1 MLKLSEMAMAGRK
14 VRQDDWDELGKPTQ
28 GAITEAIDEGRA
40 EDAKA
45 LSNYTIPESK
55 ALHDTFCDWL
65 WDLFT
70 QIAERHG
77 EEEMHQMLRLTQG
90 GWMMKRSW
98 LGFLKMRVEDR
109 VYLTAE
115 MMRAHHC
122 GPDQDGTLDIAD
134 EGDHYTIRMDPCGS
148 GGRMRRGD
156 PVDGTPSR
164 QGSPY
169 NFGATKEARVW
180 SWGQAGVPY
189 YCVHCVMNEVLP
201 MEWGEHPLWVTDY
214 EADPQKPC
222 TWKFYKRAEDIPT
235 EYYTRVG
242 RTKPAPGVGKY

>member
-1 MLKLSEMAMAGRK
+1 AENGGLPDRVGFRPWASPLDFNEWSDGIIGALSVFAPMSDVSTLTYQEQEDAMLKLSEMAMAGRK

-134 EGDHYTIRMDPCGS
+134 EGDHYAIRM
-148 GGRMRRGD
+148 
-156 PVDGTPSR
+156 
-164 QGSPY
+164 
-169 NFGATKEARVW
+169 
-180 SWGQAGVPY
+180 
-189 YCVHCVMNEVLP
+189 
-201 MEWGEHPLWVTDY
+201 
-214 EADPQKPC
+214 
-222 TWKFYKRAEDIPT
+222 
-235 EYYTRVG
+235 
-242 RTKPAPGVGKY
+242 